1 MKVKVLHHDKLIC
14 EIIPA
19 VPGYNNNKREGRVRG
34 EGEGGEEE
42 KNHNR
47 KFKLKR
53 DFCWCGFALHNNI
66 STIQKKK
73 KL

>member
-1 MKVKVLHHDKLIC
+1 MKSYLLYLDTT
-14 EIIPA
+14 IIK
-19 VPGYNNNKREGRVRG
+19 GGEGEGG

-42 KNHNR
+42 KNHNW
-47 KFKLKR
+47 KFKIKR